1 MGHISGITPS
11 KKTDSLSSRS
21 QRVSLAPHPGVGL
34 MGPCTLGSRSSVA
47 GMWRGMQ
54 WCSGSV
60 PTRRLVQLCLPTPG
74 LWNST
79 TLFAVMLPNPLRKKG
94 YFDQLWIFPLTKIH
108 CTEKLPWWGLRAVL
122 IYGDGDVDLE
132 DCWVLYSLIKMT
144 VESSV
149 LRLMSFL
156 TIVGQIYS
164 SGHGYC
170 RGDLSTL
177 NSVQEVLVTPI
188 IFMSLLHTLAYLVGR
203 VIMAVHTPHSWVGL
217 LMPFPPI
224 IYHSPSWYCEHQPGE
239 SFLVTTNSTWLI
251 PVLWP
256 KHVVSSAIGSHHQVL
271 VHINSRTNSLYCL
284 GCVLGLLCWQH
295 LTLRSFLIC
304 QPMAS
309 GRSTIPCEGTLQF
322 LNRSKISVLDLKLL
336 EG

>member
-1 MGHISGITPS
+1 MDKIYFEHFHLPVLLTLPRSVFPVSNPTATSRPPLFHNSRSPICAARVLKGVGPCVGGNMGHISGTTPS

-47 GMWRGMQ
+47 GMWRGVQ
-54 WCSGSV
+54 WCSSSV
-60 PTRRLVQLCLPTPG
+60 LTRRLVQLFLPTPG
-74 LWNST
+74 LWNSP
-79 TLFAVMLPNPLRKKG
+79 TLFSVMLPNPLRKKG
-94 YFDQLWIFPLTKIH
+94 YFDQMWIFPLTKIH

-132 DCWVLYSLIKMT
+132 DCWVLYSLIKIT

-170 RGDLSTL
+170 RVGLSTL

-217 LMPFPPI
+217 LMPFPPSSI
-224 IYHSPSWYCEHQPGE
+224 TAPPGTVNTSQGKASW
-239 SFLVTTNSTWLI
+239 
-251 PVLWP
+251 
-256 KHVVSSAIGSHHQVL
+256 
-271 VHINSRTNSLYCL
+271 SLPT
-284 GCVLGLLCWQH
+284 Q
-295 LTLRSFLIC
+295 
-304 QPMAS
+304 
-309 GRSTIPCEGTLQF
+309 
-322 LNRSKISVLDLKLL
+322 LDLFLFCDQNMWYPRQ
-336 EG
+336 